1 MTSKEVERS
10 IIESKLILS
19 RSGYTTIMDLTKL
32 QKKAFFIPTPG
43 QYEQIY
49 LAEKFQKEHVAP
61 FCNQQD
67 FNIEKLKEVKHFKGF
82 SGVQSNIDYQ
92 ELFSLF

>member
-1 MTSKEVERS
+1 MTSKELERA

-19 RSGYTTIMDLTKL
+19 RPGYTTIMDLAKL

-49 LAEKFQKEHVAP
+49 LAEKFQKENVAP
-61 FCNQQD
+61 FCNQKD

-82 SGVQSNIDYQ
+82 SSIQSNIDYQ